1 MHKNDTGSLRK
12 IFHNSKTAKV
22 DTKSQISDKFMVVSR
37 YQNTFLLILILQFI
51 MNINIMSGGYK
62 KQRFSFFVSICQI
75 ITSAGP

>member
-1 MHKNDTGSLRK
+1 MHKNDTSSLRK

-37 YQNTFLLILILQFI
+37 YQNTFLLILILFI

-75 ITSAGP
+75 IKSAGP